1 MNTYK
6 MKLKLFLAVVFTLL
20 LIGVSHGEKRI
31 FNATVN
37 FNDSKVYLNQSDLL
51 FMCSTDTVVITQSDF
66 TDNSIRWEVVEQI
79 SPFAT
84 IFSFTGNTLT
94 IIGREVYANKPVNYG
109 VNIFAYRAGPF
120 FELSAVATPVINYRK
135 SNYIDLGSDIFSCPG
150 FSHTFNTTASPGTIY
165 RWNTE
170 NTFTGV
176 SFISRD
182 VSVPGMYIL
191 SSFTPGSELE
201 QPANGIGENCRYT
214 DVVKFENFPQPQVLI
229 RDTALRS
236 GITYRCFGEP
246 LSLTG
251 APTQPTKEPYLY
263 QWSPLTNISPSLGN
277 TNTVIV
283 GDNDLQQ
290 QRIYSVTMTDGNGC
304 KGESSITVIKNKQIS
319 VDITQSD
326 ATLCKFDVLQLS
338 TTQSIDAVST
348 TTSAFT
354 YSWLPTQGLSNPN
367 ISNPTVRP
375 LEISGLVYTVTA
387 VDAQLCK
394 VRDQIKISKSSLALS
409 LKNPS
414 VDTVSICAGREVNSL
429 EAGRQG
435 GIAPFVFSWTPETL
449 LTRTNDTLYKSK
461 PINSNAKILVNVRD
475 GAGCTDKDSV
485 FVSVIPTAFPPF
497 VGKDE
502 NICIGTAKEIN
513 ATPSVSGVY
522 SFAWSPN
529 TNISSATA
537 PAPTFTAGTSES
549 TQNYIVSVTSIA
561 TGCTGT
567 DTLTVFYRASTPV
580 TIVPPSNEK
589 IVFDTNYVYSATPDG
604 LSTYNWLVSDT
615 DISQLT
621 QNATINYPRV
631 GNYVVSLIGI
641 NTFGCSSFATLGVRV
656 VPKINAILF
665 VPTVFSPSAANDV
678 NKTFKVFFNESEIS
692 NIKVSVFNVLGNKVY
707 ESSNVD
713 EVRNRGWAADGY
725 PIGVYTCVVEGQFTD
740 DTRFKETKSV
750 TLLK

>member
-6 MKLKLFLAVVFTLL
+6 MKLKLFLIAVF
-20 LIGVSHGEKRI
+20 
-31 FNATVN
+31 A
-37 FNDSKVYLNQSDLL
+37 LL
-51 FMCSTDTVVITQSDF
+51 FFGFSQAQKRVYDVNIDFSTSTLSIVGDFLMCSTDTLILNPVNIN
-66 TDNSIRWEVVEQI
+66 DNSLRWEAVAEEYKFVPDPPYLYT
-79 SPFAT
+79 ST
-84 IFSFTGNTLT
+84 GSTFTLIGNIVLNTLP
-94 IIGREVYANKPVNYG
+94 GNSN
-109 VNIFAYRAGPF
+109 VNIRVLRGTNEITSFKSPIPF
-120 FELSAVATPVINYRK
+120 RRGISY
-135 SNYIDLGSDIFSCPG
+135 DLGNDISSCPG
-150 FSHTFNTTASPGTIY
+150 FTHTFVTTFNPGTIY
-165 RWNTE
+165 SWNGGT
-170 NTFTGV
+170 TFSGSNPSFTASIPGV
-176 SFISRD
+176 
-182 VSVPGMYIL
+182 YYL
-191 SSFTPGSELE
+191 SSYTPGSALPDPVVEL
-201 QPANGIGENCRYT
+201 NCGFI
-214 DVVKFENFPQPQVLI
+214 DVVKFDNFPQPQVLI

-251 APTQPTKEPYLY
+251 ATTQPTKEPYLY
-263 QWSPLTNISPSLGN
+263 QWSPLTNISPTLGN
-277 TNTVIV
+277 TNTIVV

-304 KGESSITVIKNKQIS
+304 KAESSITVIKNKQIS

-409 LKNPS
+409 LTTPATDSIN
-414 VDTVSICAGREVNSL
+414 ICAGKTIPVLETLRE
-429 EAGRQG
+429 G
-435 GIAPFVFSWTPETL
+435 GSGSFTFSWTPENI
-449 LTRTNDTLYKSK
+449 LTSVSGIRSSTK
-461 PINSNAKILVNVRD
+461 PIFENTKILVNVKD

-502 NICIGTAKEIN
+502 NICIGTTKEIN

-567 DTLTVFYRASTPV
+567 DTLTVFYRASTQV
-580 TIVPPSNEK
+580 TIVPPSDKK
-589 IVFDTNYVYSATPDG
+589 IVVDTNYVYSATPDG

-621 QNATINYPRV
+621 QNATINYPIV

-641 NTFGCSSFATLGVRV
+641 NTFGCSSLATLDVRV
-656 VPKINAILF
+656 VPKINAVLF

-678 NKTFKVFFNESEIS
+678 NKTFKVFFNEREIS